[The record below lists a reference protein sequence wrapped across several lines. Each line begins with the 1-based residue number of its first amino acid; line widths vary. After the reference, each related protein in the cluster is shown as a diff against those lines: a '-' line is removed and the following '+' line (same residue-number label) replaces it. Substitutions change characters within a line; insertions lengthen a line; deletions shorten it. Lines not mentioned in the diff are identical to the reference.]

1 MWLHGAWSAVA
12 MRRWSVVDLP
22 LREVPVMVSRI
33 ARPRRRYFFASG
45 CPQKIYY
52 FSRYHGGATRALP
65 EGVEGALQ
73 PVPVC
78 RLRPGRG
85 RHYGG
90 VGGDRGGQ
98 GGVAFGAARW
108 LSTLR
113 CGPADGAV
121 LPWSAP
127 WFVD

>member
-65 EGVEGALQ
+65 EGVEGALRS
-73 PVPVC
+73 VPAGLGIGC
-78 RLRPGRG
+78 GR
-85 RHYGG
+85 RA
-90 VGGDRGGQ
+90 GQ
-98 GGVAFGAARW
+98 GAGHQPGVVVDATACISA
-108 LSTLR
+108 LR
-113 CGPADGAV
+113 AV
-121 LPWSAP
+121 AQ
-127 WFVD
+127 